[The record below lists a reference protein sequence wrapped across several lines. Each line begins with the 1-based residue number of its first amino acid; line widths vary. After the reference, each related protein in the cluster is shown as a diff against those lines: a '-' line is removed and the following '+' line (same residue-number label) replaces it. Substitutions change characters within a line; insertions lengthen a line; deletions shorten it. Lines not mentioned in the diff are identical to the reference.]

1 MTCVNLKLKEIIV
14 AKKPEDKNNNEENLD
29 TSDFSTDGSEISIED
44 NDNVTPIEEGKSAAS
59 ETEKLKAEAE
69 KYKNEYLYLMADFE
83 NYKKQAIKER
93 SQLIKFGSERLVV
106 SLLEVLDNLERAL
119 QTEVTP
125 DNLDSFVDGV
135 KMTRTELSKVLK
147 NFGVEEVPSE
157 GVAFDP
163 NVHEALSSQQTEDV
177 PEGHIVSA
185 YKKAY
190 KLHDRVVRPAQV
202 IVATPPKE
210 S

>member
-1 MTCVNLKLKEIIV
+1 M
-14 AKKPEDKNNNEENLD
+14 AKKPDDKKNNEETLD
-29 TSDFSTDGSEISIED
+29 TSDFSTDGSEISVDEAD
-44 NDNVTPIEEGKSAAS
+44 DNVTPINEAQGSDEL
-59 ETEKLKAEAE
+59 EKLKAEAD

-93 SQLIKFGSERLVV
+93 SQLIKFGSERLIV
-106 SLLEVLDNLERAL
+106 SLLEVMDNLERAL

-125 DNLDSFVDGV
+125 ENLDSFVDGV
-135 KMTRTELSKVLK
+135 KMTRAELSKVLK
-147 NFGVEEVPSE
+147 NFGVEEVQSE

-163 NVHEALSSQQTEDV
+163 NVHEALSSQQTSDV

-185 YKKAY
+185 FKKAY

-202 IVATPPKE
+202 VVATPPKE

>member
-1 MTCVNLKLKEIIV
+1 MTYVKLMIKESRV
-14 AKKPEDKNNNEENLD
+14 AKKPEDKNNENLD
-29 TSDFSTDGSEISIED
+29 TSDFSTDGSEISVEEE
-44 NDNVTPIEEGKSAAS
+44 DNVTPIGEGNSSS
-59 ETEKLKAEAE
+59 EDIEKLKAEAE

-93 SQLIKFGSERLVV
+93 SQLIKFGSERLIV
-106 SLLEVLDNLERAL
+106 SLLEVMDNLERAL

-135 KMTRTELSKVLK
+135 KMTRSELSKVLK
-147 NFGVEEVPSE
+147 SFGVEEVPSE

-163 NVHEALSSQQTEDV
+163 NVHEALSSQQTEEV

-185 YKKAY
+185 FKKAY

-202 IVATPPKE
+202 VVATPPKE

>member
-1 MTCVNLKLKEIIV
+1 MTYVKLKIKESCV
-14 AKKPEDKNNNEENLD
+14 AKKPEDKNNENLD
-29 TSDFSTDGSEISIED
+29 TNDFSTDGSEISIEGE
-44 NDNVTPIEEGKSAAS
+44 DNVTPINEGNSS
-59 ETEKLKAEAE
+59 PEDIEKLKAEAE

-93 SQLIKFGSERLVV
+93 SQLIKFGSERLIV
-106 SLLEVLDNLERAL
+106 SLLEVMDNLERAL
-119 QTEVTP
+119 QTEVTA

-135 KMTRTELSKVLK
+135 KMTRSELSKVLK

-163 NVHEALSSQQTEDV
+163 NVHEALSSQQTEEV

-185 YKKAY
+185 FKKAY

-202 IVATPPKE
+202 VVATPPKE

>member
-1 MTCVNLKLKEIIV
+1 M

>member
-1 MTCVNLKLKEIIV
+1 MTCVNLKLKETIV
-14 AKKPEDKNNNEENLD
+14 AKKPDDKNNNEENLD

-44 NDNVTPIEEGKSAAS
+44 NDNVTPINEGSSTDEVEA
-59 ETEKLKAEAE
+59 LKAEAE

-135 KMTRTELSKVLK
+135 KMTRSELSKVLK

-163 NVHEALSSQQTEDV
+163 NVHEALSSQQTEEV

>member
-1 MTCVNLKLKEIIV
+1 M
-14 AKKPEDKNNNEENLD
+14 AKKPDDLNNEESLD
-29 TSDFSTDGSEISIED
+29 TTDFTTDGSEISTDED
-44 NDNVTPIEEGKSAAS
+44 NVASFVDKKSEAS
-59 ETEKLKAEAE
+59 SKKLTDCKAEVE
-69 KYKNEYLYLMADFE
+69 KYKNEYLYLLADFD

-106 SLLEVLDNLERAL
+106 SLLEVMDNLERAL
-119 QTEVTP
+119 QTEVNSE
-125 DNLDSFVDGV
+125 NLDSFVDGV
-135 KMTRTELSKVLK
+135 KMTRSELSKILK
-147 NFGVEEVPSE
+147 NFGVEEVESE

-163 NVHEALSSQQTEDV
+163 NVHEALSSHQTNDV

-202 IVATPPKE
+202 VVATPPKE